1 MAGKVDELEKTIFVA
16 ARDPSLYG
24 IKQVELEKRRK
35 WTTTAPIQV
44 GNIKKAVIVAG
55 SSSNFGGMRQ
65 ELMLLIS
72 ESHRDKMVN
81 LQMVQSMSCSN
92 IWKYSVW
99 GVCWA
104 ASFNVI
110 NNSGLK
116 FLMEKNSVNALHRK
130 AHYLQQLVQY
140 LLVYHAP
147 QQLVY
152 QIRAQAVVAQSGLSC
167 YPQIRAQHIQCLPLL
182 DHHHYQFLPLF
193 DHHYVVRQGNELEK
207 ELPLVD
213 GHQPQFIKDADSCPE

>member
-65 ELMLLIS
+65 ELMLLIRWFNQC
-72 ESHRDKMVN
+72 HVVIFGN
-81 LQMVQSMSCSN
+81 TA
-92 IWKYSVW
+92 SVR